1 MNVNKQQEIDFR
13 ALFEAVPGLYL
24 ILWPDLT
31 IAAVNNAYLQA
42 TMTKREEITGRHLFE
57 VFPDNPEDK
66 TATGTSN
73 LQMSLNTVL
82 NKRTVHTMAIQ
93 KYDIRRT
100 DGSFEERFWNPVN
113 IPVLNADGEIKYII
127 HRVEDVTQ
135 FIRLK
140 EEEAERIK
148 TSEELRS
155 RLGEMEIEIYKRAQE
170 IQKMN
175 NNLLKEINE
184 RKNAEKSLEENLLR
198 LETANK
204 ELEAFTYSVSHDL
217 RAPLRAI
224 NGYTK
229 ILFED
234 HYEQLNE
241 DGKNSM
247 NIVMRNTRKMGRLI
261 DDLLSFSRYSKIEM
275 AKAKTDLHRLAETVI
290 REHQN
295 QYAEKPMEVVL
306 KELEPSLCDINMI
319 RQVWQNLISNAF
331 KYSSKK
337 DKIHLEIGCYPEND
351 MQVYYVKD
359 KGVGFDMNYADKLFG
374 VFQRLHKMDQFEG
387 TGVGLAIVQRIIAR
401 HGGRVWAEAKI
412 NEGAAFYF
420 SLPKTEPYKIID

>member
-1 MNVNKQQEIDFR
+1 MNFNKSQEIDFR

-24 ILWPDLT
+24 ILLPDLT

-42 TMTKREEITGRHLFE
+42 TMTKRDEITGRHLFE

-73 LQMSLNTVL
+73 LRASLNTVL
-82 NKRTVHTMAIQ
+82 NKRIAHTMAIQ

-100 DGSFEERFWNPVN
+100 DGSYEERFWNPIN
-113 IPVLNADGEIKYII
+113 IPVLNADGQIAYII

-155 RLGEMEIEIYKRAQE
+155 KLGEMEMEIYKRSQE
-170 IQKMN
+170 ILKMN

-184 RKNAEKSLEENLLR
+184 RITAENSLEENLLR

-247 NIVMRNTRKMGRLI
+247 NVIMRNTRKMGRLI
-261 DDLLSFSRYSKIEM
+261 DDLLSFSRYCKTEIVQ
-275 AKAKTDLHRLAETVI
+275 AKTDIHQLAENIV
-290 REHQN
+290 REHQD
-295 QYAEKPMEVVL
+295 QYAGKPVEIML
-306 KELEPSLCDINMI
+306 KELTPAVCDVNMI
-319 RQVWQNLISNAF
+319 RQVWENLISNAF

-359 KGVGFDMNYADKLFG
+359 QGVGFDMHYADKLFG

-387 TGVGLAIVQRIIAR
+387 TGVGLAIVQRIISR
-401 HGGRVWAEAKI
+401 HGGRVWAEAKV
-412 NEGAAFYF
+412 NQGAVFYF
-420 SLPKTEPYKIID
+420 SLPKKLRKIKR